1 MVRGQPFFS
10 YFESEGLFLL
20 QGLRFLFYQS
30 LAKCFK
36 RFHFHHTLTIFKLW
50 SCPKNQKPL
59 YFSFYYYH
67 YLAIYPRIKIGL
79 LEWPLLKRHFSPF
92 FSSCSTEQF
101 SLFFGLWGLL
111 LALDSFFLKHNGSRP
126 PNIQFIPKKQLLP
139 NPKEIFSHSRET
151 FVKGKMQEEKFV
163 GQILLIII

>member
-36 RFHFHHTLTIFKLW
+36 RFHFHHTQTIFKLW

-111 LALDSFFLKHNGSRP
+111 LALDSFFS
-126 PNIQFIPKKQLLP
+126 NIMVQGLPTSNSYPKSNCCQIQKKYFPILGRHLW
-139 NPKEIFSHSRET
+139 KEKCR
-151 FVKGKMQEEKFV
+151 KKN
-163 GQILLIII
+163 L